1 MAVSLARI
9 GLGSNVGDAAAN
21 VEAALK
27 ALGQLGRVARRSSL
41 YRTPAWG
48 VKDQA
53 DFINAAALVETAL
66 APHDL
71 LRALEDLEADLG
83 RVTTFRW
90 GPRVIDLDILAYD
103 DLVLDEIELTLPHPR
118 LHERA
123 FALAPLAEIEPAYA
137 PLLAALPAAERAA
150 IQRIPLAAAR
160 TARAVTWDETLER
173 VRSAASFCAS
183 SGLVRF
189 RIEESALEI
198 EVRRTPR
205 AAALAALAS
214 EEDLADAAAANGHA
228 ATNGASHTAKPHSV
242 LKAEFVGI
250 VRLSRPAVS
259 VGADIGEDRELA
271 YVESLG
277 IRNPI
282 RSGGPGRIADVFV
295 HDGDAVEY
303 GQPLFALET

>member
-1 MAVSLARI
+1 LAFARI
-9 GLGSNVGDAAAN
+9 GLGSNVGDAGGN
-21 VEAALK
+21 VEAAVA
-27 ALGQLGRVARRSSL
+27 ALGRCGRVIARSSL
-41 YRTPAWG
+41 YRTAAWG
-48 VKDQA
+48 VTDQA
-53 DFINAAALVETAL
+53 DFINAAALLETTL

-71 LRALEDLEADLG
+71 LRALKELEDELG
-83 RVTTFRW
+83 RVPTVRW

-103 DLVLDEIELTLPHPR
+103 DLALHTPDLVVPHER

-123 FALAPLAEIEPAYA
+123 FALAPLAEIDPAYTA
-137 PLLAALPAAERAA
+137 LFAALPAADRAA
-150 IQRIPLAAAR
+150 VQRIPLAAAR
-160 TARAVTWDETLER
+160 TTRAVTWDETLER

-189 RIEESALEI
+189 RIEETALEI

-205 AAALAALAS
+205 PVALPTPAS
-214 EEDLADAAAANGHA
+214 DDELADVAAGNGYA
-228 ATNGASHTAKPHSV
+228 ATNGASHAAKPHSV

-259 VGADIGEDRELA
+259 VGAVIAEDRELA

-282 RSGGPGRIADVFV
+282 RSGGPGRVADVFV
-295 HDGDAVEY
+295 GDGDAVEY